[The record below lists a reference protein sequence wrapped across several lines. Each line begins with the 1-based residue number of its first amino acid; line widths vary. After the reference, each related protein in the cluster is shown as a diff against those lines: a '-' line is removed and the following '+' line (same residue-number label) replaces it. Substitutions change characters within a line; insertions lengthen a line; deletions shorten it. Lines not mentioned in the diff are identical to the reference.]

1 MKTRIS
7 LFTLSMLAAGS
18 SFAQGGATASG
29 LPKELIWIIYFI
41 TFMLLVLV
49 LVLYRISVQLKKFKN
64 GEFENEEQKMWDNRS
79 TWEKIFQLKPMGTD
93 KDMQMD
99 HSYDGITEL
108 DNPPPPW
115 FMFLFYG
122 TILFAV
128 IYFVRFQVTGAG
140 PTQLEEYIAEV
151 EASEKQMEASLDEA
165 ALAIDETNV
174 ELLNNDAAISAG
186 KSIYTANC
194 KICHADGGAGSTG
207 PNLTD
212 EFWIHGGGIKN
223 IFKTIK
229 YGVPEKGMISWENTL
244 NPQQMQEVAS
254 YIISLRGTNPEG
266 ALPPAGEKWIPEEE
280 TAPAD
285 TTAAES
291 TDSTSAEI

>member
-7 LFTLSMLAAGS
+7 LFTLTMLMAGS

-41 TFMLLVLV
+41 TFMMLILALF
-49 LVLYRISVQLKKFKN
+49 LYRISAQLRKFKN
-64 GEFENEEQKMWDNRS
+64 GEFDTQEQKMWDNR
-79 TWEKIFQLKPMGTD
+79 TMWEKIFQLKPMGTD
-93 KDMQMD
+93 KEVQMD

-128 IYFVRFQVTGAG
+128 IYYVRFQITGAG
-140 PTQLEEYIAEV
+140 PTQEEEYIAEV
-151 EASEKQMEASLDEA
+151 EAATKKVADAVDEE
-165 ALAIDETNV
+165 ALAIDENNV
-174 ELLNNDAAISAG
+174 EYLTAEADIAAG
-186 KSIYTANC
+186 LSIYTANC
-194 KICHADGGAGSTG
+194 KICHAEGGAGSTG

-212 EFWIHGGGIKN
+212 EYWIHGGGIKN
-223 IFKTIK
+223 VFKTVK

-244 NPQQMQEVAS
+244 NPEQMQQVAS
-254 YIISLRGTNPEG
+254 YILSIAGTNPEG
-266 ALPPAGEKWIPEEE
+266 GLDPQGEVWVEAEVVEEE
-280 TAPAD
+280 
-285 TTAAES
+285 AEVET
-291 TDSTSAEI
+291 TDSTSVAEE